1 MVNSY
6 KIEYYFN
13 EFKYSEEFTS
23 EFKSKIDEELSYLE
37 IIKKQ
42 YDVKIRRIFS
52 DLSFLKN
59 PDYNEEYEELYL
71 NKIAMAANHS
81 RVKISKLFKT
91 NSGNNKIDNFI
102 LIYRDASPIAVY
114 PHIVEENEKS
124 VIDGLKQIVELG
136 FEKKKVQ
143 EDIEEISEE
152 YKFTES
158 DLQKLVATNPNLI
171 EDGLILKG
179 IEVPVKNGLIDL
191 VFMDENDVFLICE
204 LKLDFTDQLI
214 GQILRYANTFLDE
227 FNAEKIRKAIITLE
241 RSEERIK
248 ACENAGIEVYILN
261 MEKF

>member
-1 MVNSY
+1 MVNY
-6 KIEYYFN
+6 RIEYYFD
-13 EFKYSEEFTS
+13 EFKYSEELTS
-23 EFKSKIDEELSYLE
+23 EFKSKIDDELKYLE
-37 IIKKQ
+37 KIEHQ
-42 YDVKIRRIFS
+42 YDLKIQRIFS
-52 DLSFLKN
+52 DLSFPKN
-59 PDYNEEYEELYL
+59 SDYNEQYEEYYL
-71 NKIAMAANHS
+71 NKIALAANHS
-81 RVKISKLFKT
+81 RVKVSKLFKT

-102 LIYRDASPIAVY
+102 LIYRDDSPIAVY
-114 PHIVEENEKS
+114 PHIVEENEET
-124 VIDGLKQIVELG
+124 VIDGLKGILEFG

-158 DLQKLVATNPNLI
+158 DLQKLVASNPNLI

-191 VFMDENDVFLICE
+191 VFMDEKDIYLICE
-204 LKLDFTDQLI
+204 LKLDFTDQVV

-227 FNAEKIRKAIITLE
+227 FNVAKIRKAIITLE

-248 ACENAGIEVYILN
+248 ACGNAGIEVYILN

>member
-1 MVNSY
+1 MVNY
-6 KIEYYFN
+6 RIQYYFD
-13 EFKYSEEFTS
+13 EFKYSEELTS
-23 EFKSKIDEELSYLE
+23 KFKSKIDDELKLLE
-37 IIKKQ
+37 KIEQQ
-42 YDVKIRRIFS
+42 YEVKTRRIFS

-59 PDYNEEYEELYL
+59 PDYNEEYEEYYL
-71 NKIAMAANHS
+71 NEIAMAANHS

-91 NSGNNKIDNFI
+91 NSGNNKIDNFL
-102 LIYRDASPIAVY
+102 LIYRDDSPIGVY
-114 PHIVEENEKS
+114 PHIVDENEET
-124 VIDGLKQIVELG
+124 VIEGLKQILEFG

-158 DLQKLVATNPNLI
+158 DLQKFVASNPNLL
-171 EDGLILKG
+171 EDGLTLKG

-191 VFMDENDVFLICE
+191 VFMDENDVYLICE
-204 LKLDFTDQLI
+204 LKLDFTDQVI

-227 FNAEKIRKAIITLE
+227 FKVEKVRKAIITLE

-248 ACENAGIEVYILN
+248 ACKNAGIEVYILN